1 MERDRFVFRLGTK
14 KIFLRAELLLK
25 SSSGYPRDEEVTLL
39 TLANPEHSLRFNTH
53 LSVPPVSALARSVF
67 FPFLLNLQPLVWSL
81 KRRNFFQGHIA

>member
-25 SSSGYPRDEEVTLL
+25 TPRGYPRDEEVTLL

-67 FPFLLNLQPLVWSL
+67 FSFFAQPPTPCLE
-81 KRRNFFQGHIA
+81 FETP